1 MTRWA
6 WAAAVLVLGV
16 GCSRQG
22 KEGPTARA
30 ELRRVSGSTL
40 EVVPS
45 EGQLPYCLLYT
56 VSQKGVI
63 RQLTM
68 TRENRSIKCD
78 AGRPIA
84 NTSFRIPAQEGPV
97 KLYVIF
103 SDQRVPAGSVAQ
115 QLYDLRDRP
124 HVSGMDFRL
133 HGQAVVEQL
142 AFTPEADG
150 TPVTGGVVGEQGEV
164 ADGVG
169 GSAGAEPPAPGTPEA
184 APAEDSGP

>member
-1 MTRWA
+1 MTRWP

-16 GCSRQG
+16 GCNREG
-22 KEGPTARA
+22 KEGSTARA

-40 EVVPS
+40 EVIPN

-68 TRENRSIKCD
+68 TRENRSIKCET
-78 AGRPIA
+78 GRPIA

-103 SDQRVPAGSVAQ
+103 SDQRIPAGSVAQ
-115 QLYDLRDRP
+115 QLYELRDRP
-124 HVSGMDFRL
+124 NLSGMDFRL
-133 HGQAVVEQL
+133 HGQAFVEQL
-142 AFTPEADG
+142 EFTPEDDG
-150 TPVTGGVVGEQGEV
+150 TPVTGGVVGQQGEV
-164 ADGVG
+164 ADGLG
-169 GSAGAEPPAPGTPEA
+169 DPPPDAAEPAPPQDGGT
-184 APAEDSGP
+184 